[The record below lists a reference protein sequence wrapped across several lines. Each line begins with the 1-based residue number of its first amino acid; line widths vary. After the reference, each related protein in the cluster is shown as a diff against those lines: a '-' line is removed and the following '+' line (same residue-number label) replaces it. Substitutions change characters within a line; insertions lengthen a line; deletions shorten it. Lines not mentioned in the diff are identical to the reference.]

1 MSDDSDN
8 FEYVD
13 DEIDDKTHN
22 KLVDNVL
29 KLNKVQHVKSAHRT
43 EAATKVSEFN
53 LVKSLSN
60 KNLVHVN
67 ELTSVLKGRKSLQL
81 SNKIK
86 STSNISKTLPKP
98 LEKPQAERIK
108 RALNYEKAKLKLDR
122 WEALVQA
129 NRSAAQLSFPLNSDE
144 KVKVIEKRAISYPLS
159 FRVKSD
165 LQKNLENIDSQI
177 EEYHIDTVEKKEDE
191 DYPLTLE
198 ELKEKR
204 KELAKLR
211 AHQSFKEAKAR
222 RQNKIKSKK
231 YHRILRKERIKQQL
245 KEFEQLQK
253 VNPEE
258 ALKKLEDIEKA
269 RAEERFSL
277 RHKGTGQWARNKQV
291 RAKYD
296 KESRQELATQLAL
309 SRELTQK
316 LKSVNSDSED
326 EGAVEDE
333 TSPTNQKVDESN
345 PWVNGIKPTKE
356 VADFVSGYRKYW
368 NEVNKNNNKNEEEA
382 KQAQTP
388 NSSDTDESDI
398 KNNNMID
405 QEDNKRVKKVKN
417 KGENKIKRNEVSSS
431 TSFLKN
437 EKAKSKKKE
446 KIKKENKTKEKTNM
460 KEKPDKKESKKRK
473 SLDMSEWEV
482 SYNKSGNDDIED
494 MFDSLEDKMNK
505 KISQKVTKI
514 KKQTITKPRK
524 EKKTKLSTKKKKI
537 DLSLPLQKKKQ
548 ILDERMMEE
557 TSDLDENGTISENTN
572 IDALKKIIDAIPSA
586 EEEEPVNI
594 NPDKF
599 MKVKTTHLNTAIPDI
614 SMTDENEEPVNQR
627 DLVMEAF
634 EDDDI
639 AVDFEKEK
647 AAEIEKDTPKDIDLN
662 LPGWGSWAGGNI
674 DPSKRKRKRF
684 IIKMPKK
691 IPRRDDNK
699 GSLIIN
705 EDAQSK
711 ITPLLVSEVP
721 FPFKSVKEYE
731 NSIRAPIGNT
741 FVPERAFR
749 KYIEPSVVTKMGS
762 IIKPIDN
769 GILMGVKQV

>member
-8 FEYVD
+8 LEYVE
-13 DEIDDKTHN
+13 DEIDDKTHD

-29 KLNKVQHVKSAHRT
+29 KLNKIQHVKSAHRT
-43 EAATKVSEFN
+43 EPSTLVSEFN
-53 LVKSLSN
+53 LVKSLSSN

-81 SNKIK
+81 SNKVK

-108 RALNYEKAKLKLDR
+108 RGLNYEKVKLKLDR

-129 NRSAAQLSFPLNSDE
+129 NRSAAQLSFPLDSNE
-144 KVKVIEKRAISYPLS
+144 KVKITEKKAKSYPLS
-159 FRVKSD
+159 FRVKSE

-177 EEYHIDTVEKKEDE
+177 EEYHIDTGENKEDE

-309 SRELTQK
+309 SRDLTQK
-316 LKSVNSDSED
+316 LKSVNSDSEE

-333 TSPTNQKVDESN
+333 ISPTNQKVDETN

-368 NEVNKNNNKNEEEA
+368 NEVNKISNKNEEEGS
-382 KQAQTP
+382 KQEQTLINP
-388 NSSDTDESDI
+388 DTNESDM
-398 KNNNMID
+398 KNNNKID
-405 QEDNKRVKKVKN
+405 QEKNELVKKVKN
-417 KGENKIKRNEVSSS
+417 KEKKKIKTNEVTSSIS
-431 TSFLKN
+431 LLKN
-437 EKAKSKKKE
+437 EKGNSKKKE
-446 KIKKENKTKEKTNM
+446 KVIKENKTKEITNM
-460 KEKPDKKESKKRK
+460 KENKKKK

-482 SYNKSGNDDIED
+482 SFNISGNDDIED
-494 MFDSLEDKMNK
+494 MFDSLEGKINK
-505 KISQKVTKI
+505 NISQKITKI
-514 KKQTITKPRK
+514 KKQTDTKSPK
-524 EKKTKLSTKKKKI
+524 QKKTKLSTKKKKF
-537 DLSLPLQKKKQ
+537 DLSLPAQKKKQ
-548 ILDERMMEE
+548 SLDERMMEE
-557 TSDLDENGTISENTN
+557 TADLGENDTITENTN
-572 IDALKKIIDAIPSA
+572 IDALKKIIDSIPSA
-586 EEEEPVNI
+586 EEEPVNI

-599 MKVKTTHLNTAIPDI
+599 IKVKTTHLNTAIPDI
-614 SMTDENEEPVNQR
+614 TTTDENEEPVNQR
-627 DLVMEAF
+627 DLVIEAF

-639 AVDFEKEK
+639 VADFEKEK

-662 LPGWGSWAGGNI
+662 LPGWGSWAGVNI
-674 DPSKRKRKRF
+674 DSSKRKRKRF

-691 IPRRDDNK
+691 FPRRDDNK

-731 NSIRAPIGNT
+731 ASIRAPIGNT

-749 KYIEPSVVTKMGS
+749 KFIEPSVVTKMGS
-762 IIKPIDN
+762 IIKPIDT
-769 GILMGVKQV
+769 GILMGVKKI